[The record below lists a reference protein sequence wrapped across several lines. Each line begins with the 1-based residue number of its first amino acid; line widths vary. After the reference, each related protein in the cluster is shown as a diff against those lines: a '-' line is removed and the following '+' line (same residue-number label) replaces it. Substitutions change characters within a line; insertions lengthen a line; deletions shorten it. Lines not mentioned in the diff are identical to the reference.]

1 LNHRYVLNIEKMN
14 STFLKIKLK
23 DQDLFQLQKLL
34 RMQSFKKNNRIVLM
48 LLKD

>member
-1 LNHRYVLNIEKMN
+1 MN

-23 DQDLFQLQKLL
+23 DQGLFQLQKLL
-34 RMQSFKKNNRIVLM
+34 RVQSFKKNNRIELM

>member
-1 LNHRYVLNIEKMN
+1 MN

-34 RMQSFKKNNRIVLM
+34 CMQSFKKNNRIELM